1 MPHLL
6 QKALLDTLALP
17 ACQRFGLDQVALFH
31 TNLEGL
37 SVRRVSGNHD
47 NMGRFLVAMET
58 VSLCVSLA
66 PGKAGLA
73 IPREGWKLILQG
85 PSATRGAGEPHAS
98 SWPSPLS
105 PMGCL
110 FSASERMSGGG

>member
-6 QKALLDTLALP
+6 QEALLDTLTLP

-58 VSLCVSLA
+58 VSLCVRLA

-73 IPREGWKLILQG
+73 IPRWGLEAHLPRPICHSGRGVALCLLMAKPPVSHGMLIL
-85 PSATRGAGEPHAS
+85 S
-98 SWPSPLS
+98 L
-105 PMGCL
+105 
-110 FSASERMSGGG
+110 